1 MLPLLLAH
9 PVLTTG
15 VATFVF
21 GFGAGAALNWYLI
34 AVKSPLIA
42 EHRGSLSYVSSIVG
56 DGVLLPLVNM
66 VIVSFLIAHRGRID
80 NTTLAVAV
88 CLGIAITVYFHVV
101 QAVRGL
107 VNWTMP
113 TPWRWNAL
121 GAFHAAYMLTVASLL
136 ALFYAVVA
144 AGALAHDS
152 GLALSAAFVTTGVV
166 CFCVLLRLDYAAV
179 SLRAL
184 GPQSLPRRL
193 TRRARGDA

>member
-1 MLPLLLAH
+1 VLPLLLAH

-15 VATFVF
+15 FATFFF
-21 GFGAGAALNWYLI
+21 GFGAGAALNLYLI
-34 AVKSPLIA
+34 SVKSPLIA
-42 EHRGSLSYVSSIVG
+42 EHRGSLNYISSIVG

-66 VIVSFLIAHRGRID
+66 VIVSFLIAHRVRIGGA
-80 NTTLAVAV
+80 TLAVAIS
-88 CLGIAITVYFHVV
+88 LGIAVTVYFHVV

-113 TPWRWNAL
+113 RPWRWNAL
-121 GAFHAAYMLTVASLL
+121 GAFHATYMLIVASLL

-144 AGALAHDS
+144 AGALAHDG
-152 GLALSAAFVTTGVV
+152 GLVPSAGFVTTGVV

-184 GPQSLPRRL
+184 APRSLPRRSP
-193 TRRARGDA
+193 RRARGDA

>member
-1 MLPLLLAH
+1 MVPLVLAH

-15 VATFVF
+15 LATFFF
-21 GFGAGAALNWYLI
+21 GFGAGAALNLYLI
-34 AVKSPLIA
+34 SVKSPLITG
-42 EHRGSLSYVSSIVG
+42 HRGSLNYISSIVG

-66 VIVSFLIAHRGRID
+66 VIVAFLIAHSARID
-80 NTTLAVAV
+80 GRTLAVAAS
-88 CLGIAITVYFHVV
+88 LGIAVTIYFHVV

-113 TPWRWNAL
+113 RPWRWNAF
-121 GAFHAAYMLTVASLL
+121 GAFHAAYMLAVASLL

-144 AGALAHDS
+144 VGALAHDD
-152 GLALSAAFVTTGVV
+152 GLAPSAATVTIGIV

-184 GPQSLPRRL
+184 APHSLPRRFL
-193 TRRARGDA
+193 RRTREDG